1 MQTNITLSNNRAKAV
16 YDYLIKHGVNPNRLQ
31 HKGYGPNLPI
41 ATNET
46 EAGRA
51 KNRRTE
57 FYILDK

>member
-1 MQTNITLSNNRAKAV
+1 
-16 YDYLIKHGVNPNRLQ
+16 
-31 HKGYGPNLPI
+31 LPI